1 MSLISQ
7 NIFSNVIRRYASKL
21 QYQILVVKQDNFDKN
36 IYFINCGG
44 NKYTAY
50 TTYVVYVGTYIPI

>member
-44 NKYTAY
+44 NKYTK
-50 TTYVVYVGTYIPI
+50 